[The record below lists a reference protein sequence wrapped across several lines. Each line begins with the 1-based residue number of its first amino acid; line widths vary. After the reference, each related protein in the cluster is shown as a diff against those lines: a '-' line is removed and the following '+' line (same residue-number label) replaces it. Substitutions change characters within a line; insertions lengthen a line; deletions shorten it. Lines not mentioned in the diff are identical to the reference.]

1 MSKIDLHVN
10 RNLFHNGHSVVQRIR
25 PKMAEIGITP
35 PSAPSLPVG
44 IAWPKTRITPASG
57 LGPAASLGLPGPGTY

>member
-1 MSKIDLHVN
+1 MSVCFSSTLLLLKWL
-10 RNLFHNGHSVVQRIR
+10 L
-25 PKMAEIGITP
+25 MAEIGITP

-57 LGPAASLGLPGPGTY
+57 LVPAGSLGLPVRAPIKTTTSSVR

>member
-1 MSKIDLHVN
+1 MSVCFSSTLLLLKWL
-10 RNLFHNGHSVVQRIR
+10 L
-25 PKMAEIGITP
+25 MAEIGITP